1 MQKVNITKTPLWEL
15 RIRNVMNQ
23 LSGSEHRVAEYI
35 LSESDSVLGA
45 SVQQIAQA
53 SGVSEATVVRF
64 FRRAGFAGLKDFKA
78 AVAQDRAR
86 AGGAPQVSRKLNDS
100 DTTRSIKKKVFW
112 GCIDALVDTVST
124 LDDEQLARAI
134 DVLSAAPY
142 IEVFGI
148 GGSASVARSALHSFR
163 KIGLRMNITTDIN
176 FAYLRMERFREDD
189 VVMAISRSGETREIL
204 DAVRIAKQKG
214 VFVISITN
222 AQQSSLSRMSDCCLT
237 STSRTDMLAG
247 DDTYEHVAQIA
258 IIHALYAGVAMRL
271 NETEE
276 PVHE

>member
-1 MQKVNITKTPLWEL
+1 MQRVNITETPLWEL
-15 RIRNVMNQ
+15 RIRNVMNT
-23 LSGSEHRVAEYI
+23 LSESEGRVAEYI
-35 LSESDSVLGA
+35 LGAPDAMLGI
-45 SVQQIAQA
+45 SVQRLAQA

-64 FRRAGFAGLKDFKA
+64 FRRAGFSGLKDFKN
-78 AVAQDRAR
+78 VMTQERTR
-86 AGGAPQVSRKLNDS
+86 EGSAPLDSRRLHDS

-124 LDDEQLARAI
+124 LDDEELARAI

-176 FAYLRMERFREDD
+176 FTYLRMERFHEDD
-189 VVMAISRSGETREIL
+189 VVLAISRSGETKEIL

-222 AQQSSLSRMSDCCLT
+222 AQQSSLSKLSDCCLT
-237 STSRTDMLAG
+237 STSRTDMLTG

-271 NETEE
+271 NEVKE
-276 PVHE
+276 P

>member
-1 MQKVNITKTPLWEL
+1 MQRVNITETPLWEL
-15 RIRNVMNQ
+15 RIRNVMNT
-23 LSGSEHRVAEYI
+23 LSESEGRVAEYI
-35 LSESDSVLGA
+35 LGAPDAMLGI
-45 SVQQIAQA
+45 SVQRLAQA

-64 FRRAGFAGLKDFKA
+64 FRRAGFSGLKDFKN
-78 AVAQDRAR
+78 VMTQERTR
-86 AGGAPQVSRKLNDS
+86 EGSAPLDSRRLHDS

-124 LDDEQLARAI
+124 LDDGELARAI

-176 FAYLRMERFREDD
+176 FTYLRMERFHEDD
-189 VVMAISRSGETREIL
+189 VVLAISRSGETKEIL

-222 AQQSSLSRMSDCCLT
+222 AQQSSLSKLSDCCLT
-237 STSRTDMLAG
+237 STSRTDMLTG

-271 NETEE
+271 NEAKE
-276 PVHE
+276 P